1 MYEKLLTF
9 AVVRLALL
17 CFVNVIGIWKGLQ
30 VGQIC
35 VFSAGTAY
43 IYGLLIVDD
52 EMSCKS
58 ALWDLHAQKVKNV
71 CEVLKCQRRSVD
83 LFSLLIYISKI
94 T

>member
-1 MYEKLLTF
+1 MLLKF

-17 CFVNVIGIWKGLQ
+17 CIVNVFGIWMGLQ
-30 VGQIC
+30 VGQID

-71 CEVLKCQRRSVD
+71 YEVLKCQRRSVD